1 MSSGAPPLWI
11 FLLSPEGMKIL
22 GGLIVMGA
30 YLWFGWILPI
40 MRIRDPKV
48 KTKAGWVMLLLLV
61 GIMPILLPFIIAGV
75 DARRAAAG
83 ANAAAGTSLNASMG
97 PQPVAPNMKGALPVN
112 RPSAPY

>member
-22 GGLIVMGA
+22 GGLIVLGM

-48 KTKAGWVMLLLLV
+48 KTKTGWVMLLLIV
-61 GIMPILLPFIIAGV
+61 GIIPILLPIIMAGME
-75 DARRAAAG
+75 ARRAAG
-83 ANAAAGTSLNASMG
+83 ASAAAGTSLNASMG
-97 PQPVAPNMKGALPVN
+97 PQPVANNMRGALPVN
-112 RPSAPY
+112 RPSAAY